1 MDMTAI
7 SDDRRHN
14 RQRDMLFALHTHP
27 GISGPKIRRNDPE
40 HAEMP
45 LFVGDPGSLIW
56 VLRKKAD
63 FCAIGLISARCS
75 SQNTPKTPP
84 FPTCSCSETTTKCD
98 GCTTKPPPP
107 SEHKTQIPSKNPPSE
122 PTHHTKAG
130 DGWRSTLGL
139 SSHRIKSELCLFLR
153 TGRVS
158 SPHTERLSTHH
169 AARETAGTHPRL
181 GEHGRC
187 ERFAGAGQLHSATSH
202 LHWE

>member
-1 MDMTAI
+1 
-7 SDDRRHN
+7 
-14 RQRDMLFALHTHP
+14 MLFALHTHP

-98 GCTTKPPPP
+98 TDAPR
-107 SEHKTQIPSKNPPSE
+107 NPPFRAQNPNSE
-122 PTHHTKAG
+122 QKPTFRAY
-130 DGWRSTLGL
+130 
-139 SSHRIKSELCLFLR
+139 
-153 TGRVS
+153 
-158 SPHTERLSTHH
+158 SPHQSRRRLAFNAWLVLVQDKIRALPLSADRKSIIATH
-169 AARETAGTHPRL
+169 
-181 GEHGRC
+181 
-187 ERFAGAGQLHSATSH
+187 
-202 LHWE
+202 